1 MQIWWSQG
9 IVKEKKAHFRLTCVT
24 QKCRCLNFS
33 VLGNESTQE
42 VKRSSLL
49 FQQNLTSIVGVA
61 HVLPLAPTLGTEY
74 SNSPLLK
81 L

>member
-1 MQIWWSQG
+1 MYKSNKNI
-9 IVKEKKAHFRLTCVT
+9 
-24 QKCRCLNFS
+24 
-33 VLGNESTQE
+33 
-42 VKRSSLL
+42 KRSSLL